1 MVRIHHWDALGFL
14 FVFVLEGL
22 ISFLQECSKVLKPGG
37 LICIKDNVILP
48 KPVKKFARSAEEEEA
63 HDVLLDQED
72 CSVTRSER
80 YLLELAK
87 AANLEMVS
95 REVQVKFPKE
105 IFPVVMYAFKV
116 Q

>member
-1 MVRIHHWDALGFL
+1 MHQMVRIHHWDALGFL

-48 KPVKKFARSAEEEEA
+48 KPVEEEKC
-63 HDVLLDQED
+63 HDVLLDQEN

-95 REVQVKFPKE
+95 REAQVKFPKE
-105 IFPVVMYAFKV
+105 IVPVEMYAFKV